1 MKYLILFS
9 LVVSIVAF
17 NSCRKEYDQPPAD
30 EIPEGMVLTIQELRD
45 TFNGDPIKF
54 DQDFNLFAT
63 VTMDES
69 NGNLYKEVYI
79 QDETGG
85 INLRMITGGGLYEGD
100 SLRINLN
107 GITLNTY
114 NGVYQLDSVN
124 IDKSVV
130 KQANNIVIEPAN
142 ITLSQVNSTLTSRLV
157 RLNNVEFISSD
168 LGTTLADAQN
178 QQSKNLTL
186 TDCDGNNTLI
196 VRTSG
201 YSDIANDT
209 VPEGNG
215 SMVGILSEFN
225 GDFQIYIRSMEEVD
239 MTGTRCS
246 AGGGGGGGNGYLSKD
261 FSDQDITSG
270 GWSNYTVL
278 GTGFQWETSDLGSQ
292 GNYYGLATG
301 YDFGNSTS
309 NATDLWLISPAI
321 DLSAATAPGLT
332 FDNASNYSGPALQLL
347 ISTDYDG
354 SSDPTVQ
361 GNWTDYTSNATWDT
375 NSNDFDWTNS
385 GIIPMTAFNGESSVY
400 IAFRYTS
407 TSSQT
412 ATWEVD
418 DIILEEQ

>member
-1 MKYLILFS
+1 MKYLVLFS
-9 LVVSIVAF
+9 IVASLVAF
-17 NSCRKEYDQPPAD
+17 NSCRKEYDQPPFE
-30 EIPEGMVLTIQELRD
+30 EIPEGMILTIQDLRD
-45 TFNGDPIKF
+45 TFSGDPIKF
-54 DQDFNLFAT
+54 DQDFNLFAV

-85 INLRMITGGGLYEGD
+85 MNLRMITGGGLYQGD

-114 NGVYQLDSVN
+114 NGVYQLDSVD
-124 IDKSVV
+124 IDESVV
-130 KQANNIVIEPAN
+130 KQANNVVVEPAN

-186 TDCDGNNTLI
+186 TDCDGNTIL

-239 MTGTRCS
+239 MTGTRCTS
-246 AGGGGGGGNGYLSKD
+246 GGGGGGNAYLFKD
-261 FSDQDITSG
+261 FSDGSVTSG
-270 GWSNYTVL
+270 GWTNYTV
-278 GTGFQWETSDLGSQ
+278 TGSGFSWEADDFPSGNFYGAASGWDGSSD
-292 GNYYGLATG
+292 
-301 YDFGNSTS
+301 

-321 DLSAATAPGLT
+321 DLSSASAPGLS
-332 FDNASNYSGPALQLL
+332 FRNASKYTGPALQLM
-347 ISTDYDG
+347 ISTDYNG
-354 SSDPTVQ
+354 TSDPTVQ
-361 GNWTDYTSNATWDT
+361 GNWVDYTANASWDT
-375 NSNDFDWTNS
+375 DGGDFTWTDS
-385 GIIPMTAFNGESSVY
+385 GVIPMTAFNGETTVY

-407 TSSQT
+407 TNNDSS
-412 ATWEVD
+412 TWEVD
-418 DIILEEQ
+418 DIEIDEQ